1 MNCKNCGN
9 PINKADK
16 FCVYC
21 GEQNKKPLYRKILN
35 NKVMLIM
42 VVITHLL
49 SVLAMTGVEPIS
61 DAKTMLYD
69 VLGFV
74 FMVLIMFIGNPFSL
88 VALIFSILSL
98 FGHKKWYIIC
108 CLVCSVLFV
117 IPIFIF
123 SAIGSIEG
131 VGMFAPDNIAWVFWV
146 PYVLLVLTCLLKV
159 ILKVDE

>member
-9 PINKADK
+9 SINKTEK

-21 GEQNKKPLYRKILN
+21 GASTKKSLYRKLLN

-49 SVLAMTGVEPIS
+49 SVLAMTGVEPVN
-61 DAKTMLYD
+61 DAKTMLND

-74 FMVLIMFIGNPFSL
+74 FLVLIMFIGNPFSL

-108 CLVCSVLFV
+108 CLVCSALFV
-117 IPIFIF
+117 IPIFIYN
-123 SAIGSIEG
+123 AIASIEG
-131 VGMFAPDNIAWVFWV
+131 SGMFAPDNIAWVFWV
-146 PYVLLVLTCLLKV
+146 PYVMLVAICLLKV